1 MKPNLKVID
10 AIKNYYFN
18 RMRQYEVNYS
28 NETKSGL
35 KAELN
40 PNFHWDKEGDLNKI
54 FTQMQKQGFV
64 QTQAI
69 SGTFWLTYKTRTG
82 KFHTIK
88 TDEDLFPKFELV
100 KEEKEN

>member
-1 MKPNLKVID
+1 MKPNKKVLD
-10 AIKNYYFN
+10 AIKDYYYN
-18 RMRQYEVNYS
+18 RSRQQVVSYF

-54 FTQMQKQGFV
+54 FAQTKKQGFI

-69 SGTFWLTYKTRTG
+69 AGTFWLTYKTRTG
-82 KFHTIK
+82 KVHTIK
-88 TDEDLFPKFELV
+88 TDEDLFPKFV
-100 KEEKEN
+100 VEKA